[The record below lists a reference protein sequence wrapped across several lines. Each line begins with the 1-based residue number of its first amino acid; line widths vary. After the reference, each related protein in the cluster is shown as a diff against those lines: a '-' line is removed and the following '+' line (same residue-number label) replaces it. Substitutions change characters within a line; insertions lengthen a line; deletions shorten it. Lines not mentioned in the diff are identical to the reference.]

1 MLQKK
6 SYISNKDA
14 NKFFKET
21 LRALDD
27 NLKGNIN
34 HN

>member
-1 MLQKK
+1 MFQKK

-14 NKFFKET
+14 NKFFKEN

-27 NLKGNIN
+27 NLKGNKK